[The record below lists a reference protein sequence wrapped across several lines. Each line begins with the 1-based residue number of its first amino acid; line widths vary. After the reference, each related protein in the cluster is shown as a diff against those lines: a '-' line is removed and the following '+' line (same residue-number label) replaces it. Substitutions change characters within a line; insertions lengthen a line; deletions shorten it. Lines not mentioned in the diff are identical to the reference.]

1 VTTVTKLVM
10 ENDLLYRL
18 TPSPRKPHDSGRYDQ
33 PEVDAIAPAP
43 P

>member
-1 VTTVTKLVM
+1 VTTVTKLVI
-10 ENDLLYRL
+10 ENDPPYRP

-33 PEVDAIAPAP
+33 PEADAIAPAP